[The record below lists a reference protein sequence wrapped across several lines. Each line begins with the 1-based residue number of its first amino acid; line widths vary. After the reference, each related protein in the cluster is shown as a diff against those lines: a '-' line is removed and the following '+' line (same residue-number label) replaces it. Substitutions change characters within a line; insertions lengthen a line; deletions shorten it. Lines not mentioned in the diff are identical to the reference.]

1 MARLTPAHPVLTL
14 VRTDPGPRQAAPT
27 PPDPGREWAVRAE
40 NRLSSSLTDDD
51 ARWMLANLA
60 EQAIEGGRAGI
71 IRPEVRR
78 RLVAAGVS
86 MGLRPFDANLV
97 IAIVQDDAR
106 SGTASRDPASSQSV
120 RAERRA
126 RQDRFRRVGLV
137 RPPARSAARKALA
150 LILAALVLGLAGAIA
165 LARWITGG

>member
-1 MARLTPAHPVLTL
+1 
-14 VRTDPGPRQAAPT
+14 
-27 PPDPGREWAVRAE
+27 
-40 NRLSSSLTDDD
+40 
-51 ARWMLANLA
+51 MLANLA